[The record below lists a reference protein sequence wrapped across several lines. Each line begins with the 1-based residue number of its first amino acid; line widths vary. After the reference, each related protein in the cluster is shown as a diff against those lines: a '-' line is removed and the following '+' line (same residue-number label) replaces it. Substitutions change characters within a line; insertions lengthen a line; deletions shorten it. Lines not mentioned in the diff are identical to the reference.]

1 MKEHFDNAADQPRQ
15 SKRANKDRTIPLRVT
30 QSQYATIKSKA
41 MLAGYSV
48 SEYLRRLGIGH
59 PVEARFDRDEKRN
72 LVGIGRNLNQLAA
85 YANKGIFY
93 QKPIMEI
100 LEQLKR
106 ILVK

>member
-1 MKEHFDNAADQPRQ
+1 
-15 SKRANKDRTIPLRVT
+15 
-30 QSQYATIKSKA
+30 
-41 MLAGYSV
+41 V

-59 PVEARFDRDEKRN
+59 PVEARFDKDEKRN

-85 YANKGIFY
+85 KANNGFFY
-93 QKPIMEI
+93 HKPIMEV

>member
-1 MKEHFDNAADQPRQ
+1 MKEHFVNAADRPRQ
-15 SKRANKDRTIPLRVT
+15 SKKTNKDRTIPLRVT
-30 QSQYATIKSKA
+30 QQQYATIKSKA

-59 PVEARFDRDEKRN
+59 PVEARFDKDEKRN

-85 YANKGIFY
+85 KANNGFFY
-93 QKPIMEI
+93 HKPIMEV

>member
-1 MKEHFDNAADQPRQ
+1 MKEHFDSAADRPRQ
-15 SKRANKDRTIPLRVT
+15 PKKTNKDRTIPLRVT
-30 QSQYATIKSKA
+30 QQQYATIKSKA

-48 SEYLRRLGIGH
+48 SEYLRRLGIGY
-59 PVEARFDRDEKRN
+59 PVEARFDKDEKRN

-85 YANKGIFY
+85 KANNGFFY
-93 QKPIMEI
+93 HKPIMEV